1 MGKYFL
7 VQQPSSCYDHII
19 SSLETGIW
27 PLQAGLDLLIDDAQ
41 KKGPVTIIVRDTGGS
56 MVHGIAHLSDV
67 QTSKCLTL
75 FSKLPIQISKRWKG
89 IEARGACKVNWE
101 IFAEISIEK
110 LKILKLRLINQNECT
125 FLKCPP
131 NIELS
136 DSCGL
141 QLVEAIKKTNKS
153 SNVPNKNSVNSVLFF
168 NPVGY
173 RALII
178 NSEKKKEFKINNKTS
193 NKSRLN
199 LASKSRL
206 RFNR

>member
-1 MGKYFL
+1 MG
-7 VQQPSSCYDHII
+7 
-19 SSLETGIW
+19 
-27 PLQAGLDLLIDDAQ
+27 
-41 KKGPVTIIVRDTGGS
+41 

-89 IEARGACKVNWE
+89 IETRGACKVNWE

-141 QLVEAIKKTNKS
+141 QLVEAIRNAKKGSNCIYKKS
-153 SNVPNKNSVNSVLFF
+153 
-168 NPVGY
+168 
-173 RALII
+173 
-178 NSEKKKEFKINNKTS
+178 
-193 NKSRLN
+193 
-199 LASKSRL
+199 
-206 RFNR
+206 